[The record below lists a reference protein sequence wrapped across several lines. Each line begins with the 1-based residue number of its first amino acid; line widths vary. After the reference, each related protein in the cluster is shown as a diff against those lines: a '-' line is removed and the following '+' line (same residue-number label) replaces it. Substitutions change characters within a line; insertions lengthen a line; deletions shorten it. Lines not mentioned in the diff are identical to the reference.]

1 MKHDLT
7 KSKDSIYRSIVISLA
22 YDCNMMY
29 HTEKAAP
36 LTQTQGSILIH
47 DPSRPQNSPTSPLNN
62 ASDNADVQSPNIPS
76 LPGAPP

>member
-29 HTEKAAP
+29 HVENAAP
-36 LTQTQGSILIH
+36 LTQTKGSIILY
-47 DPSRPQNSPTSPLNN
+47 
-62 ASDNADVQSPNIPS
+62 NIPPQAVPKTPHKPS
-76 LPGAPP
+76 Q